1 MNAMGAEI
9 LILEL
14 TRSSLHFQQIL
25 GLPLYFYDKNW
36 YYSWQ
41 ALVKQYFGIL
51 LVTLTEWWSPTE
63 VRITCDKS
71 VEGQI
76 VKTPE
81 GKVKFQFP
89 ERIVQIS
96 NHQVCFVHI
105 VE

>member
-1 MNAMGAEI
+1 MNGNTSGNFD
-9 LILEL
+9 LVL

-25 GLPLYFYDKNW
+25 GLPLYFYNKDW

-63 VRITCDKS
+63 VRITGDKS

-96 NHQVCFVHI
+96 NHQVCLFI
-105 VE
+105 K